1 MNRTGMNHP
10 HTPPDRRETSSQG
23 ITLGTFI
30 ADGMRLGPA
39 PTRGREAVAAI
50 GAVVALGIVLGV
62 LQPGVIVSAVA
73 AGAGV
78 AIFAVRWIVGTRK
91 WGQR

>member
-10 HTPPDRRETSSQG
+10 NSPPDRSQTSSQG
-23 ITLGTFI
+23 ITLGNFI
-30 ADGMRLGPA
+30 ADGMRFGPA

-62 LQPGVIVSAVA
+62 LQPGVIVSAVV